1 MTGKTTWVV
10 PDGYTAS
17 TKSDTFNSHE
27 SVCILNLTDEK
38 AVVKFTA
45 YFEDREP
52 LAGLTAEC
60 DAKRAKH
67 IRMDSLKNENGES
80 IPFDVPYAI
89 LVESS
94 VPVICQ
100 YSRMDVTQPNM
111 TLMTTIP
118 Y

>member
-1 MTGKTTWVV
+1 MYGKTSWVI

-27 SVCILNLTDEK
+27 SVCVLNLTDEV
-38 AVVKFTA
+38 AQIKFTA

-52 LAGLTAEC
+52 LTGLTATC
-60 DAKRAKH
+60 DARRAKH
-67 IRMDSLKNENGES
+67 IRMDSLKNADGAA